1 VVRPSTLDLEELWND
16 SLDVVM
22 RTVSSPAQRQWLAA
36 TQPVGFSDDTVILAT
51 PHSFARE
58 WLDTRCGDRIREAF
72 SAAAGRPLTV
82 VITVQP
88 RPEPVGDLPT
98 GASTPAPDLQRPRDT
113 DDGTSDT
120 GASAPTVGRGPALLA
135 ACPPLDAWQPTPRPP
150 DTHPAADDHQRSNLG
165 EGLRPTTPDEVP
177 TTVARDH
184 RGYGEPPGGASQPL
198 QAPGRPAG
206 PTVSLPERAPRTDE
220 VEPDTQLNPKYS
232 FDDFV
237 IGSSNRFAH
246 AAANAVAEAPAK
258 SYNPLFIYGGAGLG
272 KTHLLHAIG
281 HYVRNLYPRL
291 RVRYI
296 TTEQFTNEFINAI
309 RDDRITTFQRTYRQ
323 ADVLLIDDIQFLE
336 QKERTQEEFFH
347 TFNALHNAEK
357 QIVISS
363 DRPPKQI
370 AQLEDRLRSRFEWGL
385 MTDVQPPDL
394 ETRIAIL
401 RKKAETDRLGVAPEV
416 LELIASKVQS
426 NIRELEGALIRVSA
440 FASLQRSSA
449 DSADGRDGA
458 QGPLPRRSRAGGLRP
473 AHHGRGRRLLLA
485 HRRGPVLALAQ
496 PPAGDRPPDRDV
508 PHARADRPVPAP
520 HRQGVRWPRPHH
532 RDARQAEDRPPDAGA
547 PHHLRPGPG
556 AHQPHQDP
564 GAARVNDRVPQVVS
578 PRVHPQYP
586 QATVDIRWT
595 GLCGA
600 SGRAV
605 DSRPTDPVD
614 ERSHAVD
621 NGASAASVPP
631 VDGRWTIGGHRR
643 RPGGSTT
650 VCSRR
655 WGRPRATPQDL
666 HRTAPVLT
674 CGGTGWST
682 ASTPLLR

>member
-1 VVRPSTLDLEELWND
+1 VAGPSTLDLEELWND
-16 SLDVVM
+16 SLDTVM

-36 TQPVGFSDDTVILAT
+36 TQPVGFSDDTVILAS

-58 WLDTRCGDRIREAF
+58 WLDTRCGDRIRDAF
-72 SAAAGRPLTV
+72 SSAAGRPITV

-88 RPEPVGDLPT
+88 RPEPVGDLAAAP
-98 GASTPAPDLQRPRDT
+98 PADP
-113 DDGTSDT
+113 
-120 GASAPTVGRGPALLA
+120 AAAAAPPEPVGRIDHGPSEA
-135 ACPPLDAWQPTPRPP
+135 AAPPPSV
-150 DTHPAADDHQRSNLG
+150 PARDDHGPS
-165 EGLRPTTPDEVP
+165 
-177 TTVARDH
+177 A
-184 RGYGEPPGGASQPL
+184 PL

-206 PTVSLPERAPRTDE
+206 PTISLPDRQARHED

-291 RVRYI
+291 QVRYI

-370 AQLEDRLRSRFEWGL
+370 AHLEDRLRSRFEWGL

-401 RKKAETDRLGVAPEV
+401 RKKAETDRLGVSPEV

-449 DSADGRDGA
+449 DSAMAEMVLKDLFPDDREQEVSVQLIKDEVADYFSVTVDDLCSPSRSRQLVTARQIAMYLTRELTDLSLPRIGKAFGGRD
-458 QGPLPRRSRAGGLRP
+458 
-473 AHHGRGRRLLLA
+473 H
-485 HRRGPVLALAQ
+485 
-496 PPAGDRPPDRDV
+496 
-508 PHARADRPVPAP
+508 
-520 HRQGVRWPRPHH
+520 
-532 RDARQAEDRPPDAGA
+532 
-547 PHHLRPGPG
+547 
-556 AHQPHQDP
+556 
-564 GAARVNDRVPQVVS
+564 
-578 PRVHPQYP
+578 
-586 QATVDIRWT
+586 
-595 GLCGA
+595 
-600 SGRAV
+600 
-605 DSRPTDPVD
+605 
-614 ERSHAVD
+614 
-621 NGASAASVPP
+621 
-631 VDGRWTIGGHRR
+631 
-643 RPGGSTT
+643 TT
-650 VCSRR
+650 VMHAKQKIAGLMQERR
-655 WGRPRATPQDL
+655 AIYDQVQELTNRIKTRAR
-666 HRTAPVLT
+666 HA
-674 CGGTGWST
+674 
-682 ASTPLLR
+682 